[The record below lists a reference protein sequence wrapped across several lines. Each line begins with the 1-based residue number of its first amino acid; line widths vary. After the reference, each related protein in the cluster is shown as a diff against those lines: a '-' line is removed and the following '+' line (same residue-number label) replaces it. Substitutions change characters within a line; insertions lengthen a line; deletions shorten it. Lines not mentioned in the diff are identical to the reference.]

1 MKKKLLNSVLITT
14 LTIFGLSNS
23 VNAQTFATGAG
34 FSLAVCT
41 NGTVY
46 SWGREFSGQLGYSTN
61 GYEHPIPNL
70 VTGLSNVLAVAAG
83 KEHSFALKSD
93 GTVWTWGKNETTFLT
108 NNVIGG
114 FWNAGQAIG
123 LNSITAIAS
132 GEDYSLALKNDGTVW
147 AAGINTFGQLG
158 NGTVVSNNTA
168 GQVNGLTGIVKIEAG
183 CFHSIA
189 LKNDGTVWT
198 WGHNGYGQIG
208 NGSSGNIISTP
219 VQVIG
224 LQNVKDI
231 SASEYNS
238 FALKNDG
245 TVWQWGIGMF
255 PNQNTPFQ
263 VPLGAN
269 IANIAGIGEG
279 GGNGY
284 AIKSD
289 GSLWQWQWT
298 AQNQGQ
304 SQIESFTQIS
314 GISNVSN
321 IATKYAHSLALKN
334 DGTLFG
340 FGFNFHGEVGNG
352 ILGNGAGV
360 NLPVLNPTSVV
371 SICNISTNIEESLIR
386 NTISVYPNPS
396 NGNFQLTFDNMQSA
410 KGELEIYSVTG
421 ERVYSASNIKQQM
434 HIDLSALSK
443 GIHIVKVYNGTE
455 IYNQKIVIQ

>member
-1 MKKKLLNSVLITT
+1 MKMKLGNTILIAT
-14 LTIFGLSNS
+14 LTVFSLSNS

-34 FSLAVCT
+34 FSLAVCN

-61 GYEHPIPNL
+61 GIEHPIPHL

-83 KEHSFALKSD
+83 KEHSFAIKSD

-123 LNSITAIAS
+123 LNGITTISS

-168 GQVNGLTGIVKIEAG
+168 GQVIGLTGIVKIVAG
-183 CFHSIA
+183 RFHSIA

-198 WGHNGYGQIG
+198 WGTNGYGQIG
-208 NGSSGNIISTP
+208 NGTSGNYISTP
-219 VQVIG
+219 VKVIG
-224 LQNVKDI
+224 LSNVKAI
-231 SASEYNS
+231 SASEFSS

-245 TVWQWGIGMF
+245 TVWQWGFIYSA
-255 PNQNTPFQ
+255 NSKNTPFQ
-263 VPLGAN
+263 VPIGAN
-269 IANIAGIGEG
+269 IANIAGSGDCRG
-279 GGNGY
+279 CGH

-289 GSLWQWQWT
+289 GTLWQWNWKI
-298 AQNQGQ
+298 Q
-304 SQIESFTQIS
+304 SQIESFTQVS
-314 GISNVSN
+314 GISNVSAFASN
-321 IATKYAHSLALKN
+321 YAHSLALKK

-340 FGFNFHGEVGNG
+340 WGFNFSGEVGNG

-360 NLPVLNPTSVV
+360 NLPVLNPISVV
-371 SICNISTNIEESLIR
+371 GICKITTNIEESLFN
-386 NTISVYPNPS
+386 NTIAVYPNPS
-396 NGNFQLTFDNMQSA
+396 NGIFQLTFDNMQLINGA
-410 KGELEIYSVTG
+410 LEILNALG
-421 ERVYSASNIKQQM
+421 ERVYITSNIKSQM
-434 HIDLSALSK
+434 QIDLSALSK
-443 GIHIVKVYNGTE
+443 GIYFVKIVGETE
-455 IYNQKIVIQ
+455 QVYNQKIVIQ